1 MSTSTRLGR
10 QLEAPA
16 PTWNKSAAVVVVGGG
31 AAGLSAALPLAAARI
46 PVVLVCRST
55 LLDTATARSTSRG
68 IGWRNPPTS
77 EQLASAGDG
86 LTDPAAAGRL
96 IEQAPE
102 LLDWLDA
109 LAHQISSVEQDP
121 RQPLGMTMQRTLAS
135 VARVQE
141 LLPAGTLTIDTHS
154 RAVDVLTDESGH
166 VAGLR
171 VSRGDG
177 TIGDYRAGTVVLAT
191 GGAARLWTHTT
202 APALANGDGLA

>member
-154 RAVDVLTDESGH
+154 RADVAS
-166 VAGLR
+166 A
-171 VSRGDG
+171 
-177 TIGDYRAGTVVLAT
+177 
-191 GGAARLWTHTT
+191 GAARRQRTGM
-202 APALANGDGLA
+202 PASRPVVDLVSSQCAACGGDASSPRTRGSPTWMP